1 MKAAG
6 CSYSIVLG
14 LITLVV
20 VVFVGREGV
29 GVAIC
34 CFTEDFRQSGDC
46 GHFSLDVAVHIARVG
61 CEPDGTPGGDHQ
73 LFFLDAQGLVVPQT
87 SIVIKGISKVIFIN
101 DNGVAKQVKVNITNQ
116 NDQSAVVEGEGLTT
130 GVQYLIEGQT
140 TIENGEKIRV
150 VQ

>member
-1 MKAAG
+1 MN
-6 CSYSIVLG
+6 S
-14 LITLVV
+14 
-20 VVFVGREGV
+20 
-29 GVAIC
+29 
-34 CFTEDFRQSGDC
+34 
-46 GHFSLDVAVHIARVG
+46 
-61 CEPDGTPGGDHQ
+61 
-73 LFFLDAQGLVVPQT
+73 
-87 SIVIKGISKVIFIN
+87 SKVIFIN